1 MHNLANFTNK
11 IMTVT
16 GKVQENSGQEVHMS
30 RQPNADH
37 HFFIKVKTDST
48 TQTLHSRCR
57 WSPKSRPDH
66 TQHPPLTWSHTTPTP
81 DLITHNTHPWPDHT
95 TPTPDLITYNTHPWP
110 DHTQHPPQTWSPTT
124 PTPDL
129 FKYNTHPWPD
139 HTQHP
144 SLTWSHNTHPWPD
157 HTTPTPDLI
166 THNTPPWPD
175 HTTPTPD
182 LITYN
187 THPWHDHTNTHPWPD
202 HIQHP
207 PLTWSHTTPTPDLIT
222 HNTHPRH
229 DHTQH
234 PPQTWSHNTH
244 PWPDHTQHPPLTW
257 SHNTHPWPDHI
268 QHPPLTWSHTTP
280 TPDLI
285 TYNTHPWHDH
295 TNTHPRPDYIQHPP
309 LTWSH
314 KHPPQTW
321 SHTTPTPDLITHNTH
336 PRPDHP
342 QHPPQTWSHTT
353 PTPDSVFFLLTM
365 TITITST
372 MSKPPMIMNTFSRTD
387 ETSSGTNSSLCSIV
401 ACLSSTTALCKHQL
415 EKKICITC
423 PCSSSVLSS
432 SFFYVAMSVVKLSTV
447 VTILRKILKTFAKF
461 GFQGLVKHTGST
473 EAERPPSS
481 RVGAA
486 ARAAN
491 TIVGPSTVRSLF
503 SCLKVY
509 CKNTCN

>member
-16 GKVQENSGQEVHMS
+16 GKVQDNSGQELHMS

-66 TQHPPLTWSHTTPTP
+66 TQHLPLTWSHTTPTP
-81 DLITHNTHPWPDHT
+81 GLTIHNTHPWPDHT
-95 TPTPDLITYNTHPWP
+95 TPTPDL
-110 DHTQHPPQTWSPTT
+110 TT
-124 PTPDL
+124 
-129 FKYNTHPWPD
+129 
-139 HTQHP
+139 
-144 SLTWSHNTHPWPD
+144 
-157 HTTPTPDLI
+157 
-166 THNTPPWPD
+166 
-175 HTTPTPD
+175 
-182 LITYN
+182 
-187 THPWHDHTNTHPWPD
+187 
-202 HIQHP
+202 
-207 PLTWSHTTPTPDLIT
+207 
-222 HNTHPRH
+222 
-229 DHTQH
+229 
-234 PPQTWSHNTH
+234 HNTH
-244 PWPDHTQHPPLTW
+244 PWPDHTQHPPL
-257 SHNTHPWPDHI
+257 
-268 QHPPLTWSHTTP
+268 
-280 TPDLI
+280 
-285 TYNTHPWHDH
+285 
-295 TNTHPRPDYIQHPP
+295 
-309 LTWSH
+309 
-314 KHPPQTW
+314 
-321 SHTTPTPDLITHNTH
+321 
-336 PRPDHP
+336 
-342 QHPPQTWSHTT
+342 TWSHTT